1 MAFDGAAMDEAARKA
16 HERLTE
22 MLAAMTE
29 EQRAG
34 AESVFSWL
42 TAWYREAGYK
52 RLCRP
57 IVSKGTQ

>member
-1 MAFDGAAMDEAARKA
+1 MAFDRATMDEAGRKA
-16 HERLTE
+16 HERLNE

-29 EQRAG
+29 EQRTG

-42 TAWYREAGYK
+42 TAWYRTAGYQ

-57 IVSKGTQ
+57 LVSKGTQ